1 MKFKQSMTFAV
12 LTAGLI
18 SVMAISGCSSA
29 TPTDTPGVDRVGKY
43 VLRQNGPE
51 LWAVLGYRFASTQLG
66 DEWMILEFAVT
77 SPQGQ
82 SATVTRDN
90 VFVRTPSGSQLPI
103 ATQTQFNEAWGELR
117 PVITQANVN
126 RDPLEYFPPSRV
138 ECAVQFFVAPGE
150 GVSFDEVTV
159 NDRRGCV
166 GRLFIQ
172 VPGGIQSGR
181 WVFGI
186 DLPESEIRI
195 PFELGE

>member
-1 MKFKQSMTFAV
+1 MKIALLRLSLLSV
-12 LTAGLI
+12 AGLALVLVI
-18 SVMAISGCSSA
+18 SACSSA
-29 TPTDTPGVDRVGKY
+29 TPTDTPGVTRVGEY
-43 VLRQNGPE
+43 VLRQDGPE
-51 LWAVLGYRFASTQLG
+51 LWAVVGYRFANTQLG

-90 VFVRTPSGSQLPI
+90 VFVRAPNGQRLPVASQ
-103 ATQTQFNEAWGELR
+103 TEFNEAWGELR
-117 PVITQANVN
+117 PVITRANIN
-126 RDPLEYFPPSRV
+126 RDPLEYFPPSRE
-138 ECAVQFFVAPGE
+138 ECAVQFFVAPGG

-172 VPGGIQSGR
+172 VPGGIQAGR

-186 DLPESEIRI
+186 DLPESEIRV
-195 PFELGE
+195 PFELGQ